1 MDLAQNH
8 FFNDI
13 CSIIESGRRQA
24 YAEVSRLMIES
35 YWKIGQR
42 IVKEEQKGN
51 KRAEYGAQLI
61 DELAA
66 QLTHIYGKGFSGR
79 YLRAFR
85 KFYLSFPDYEI
96 WKSRFPNLTWTHVF
110 KTLRVEA
117 PVAIRWYLT
126 EASREMWSV
135 RTLDRNISTQYYE
148 RHYQQPALS
157 NHQPDL
163 APSKADA
170 MELFKSPVI
179 AEFLGFRQDDSYS
192 ESDLE
197 SAIIAHLQEFMLELG
212 RGFAFMARQQ
222 RICTDTQD
230 YYIDLVFYNVVLKC
244 YILMD
249 LKIGTISHQDV
260 GQMDMYVRMYDELKR
275 TEGDNP
281 TIGIILC
288 SETSKDIAKYSILKG
303 NEQLFAT
310 KYKLCLPSDEQLK
323 QEIERQK
330 ELFYM
335 QHPEKKPLN
344 KHEQSFICVR

>member
-1 MDLAQNH
+1 MHIKLHDAVLWRGEIAMDLAQNH

-24 YAEVSRLMIES
+24 YAEVSRLMIKS

-42 IVKEEQKGN
+42 IVEEEQKGN

-110 KTLRVEA
+110 KTLRVED

-170 MELFKSPVI
+170 MELFKSPVL

-192 ESDLE
+192 EN
-197 SAIIAHLQEFMLELG
+197 QF
-212 RGFAFMARQQ
+212 
-222 RICTDTQD
+222 
-230 YYIDLVFYNVVLKC
+230 
-244 YILMD
+244 
-249 LKIGTISHQDV
+249 
-260 GQMDMYVRMYDELKR
+260 
-275 TEGDNP
+275 
-281 TIGIILC
+281 
-288 SETSKDIAKYSILKG
+288 SIL
-303 NEQLFAT
+303 
-310 KYKLCLPSDEQLK
+310 
-323 QEIERQK
+323 I
-330 ELFYM
+330 
-335 QHPEKKPLN
+335 
-344 KHEQSFICVR
+344 